1 MSRRPPPH
9 TFPLPRAVFIDSS
22 VFYVLVDQRQDEH
35 QDATKLFDALIR
47 SRARIVTT
55 NFILAE
61 SHALILGRTKRPD
74 KGRDFL
80 VNIYNSKLVE
90 TIWVTKTDEQKA
102 VDIISRYQDKEWSF
116 TDATSFVVMEKLG
129 ISHALSLDPD
139 FNQYGFVTVPLK
151 Q

>member
-1 MSRRPPPH
+1 MSRRQPPH
-9 TFPLPRAVFIDSS
+9 TAPLPRAVFVDSS
-22 VFYVLVDQRQDEH
+22 IFYVLVDQRQDEH

-80 VNIYNSKLVE
+80 VSTYNSKLVE
-90 TIWVTKTDEQKA
+90 LVWVTKADEQKA
-102 VDIISRYQDKEWSF
+102 LDIISRYQDKEWSF
-116 TDATSFVVMEKLG
+116 TDATSFVVMENLS
-129 ISHALSLDPD
+129 ITHVLSLDPD
-139 FNQYGFVTVPLK
+139 FNHYGFVSVPLK